1 VINPNS
7 PYQEIL
13 AALARSQ
20 IDYIIGGGVACVLQ
34 GVERMTMDVDLAV
47 LMSPTNLERFLTVMK
62 QLKLVPRVPVAP
74 EVLLNPK
81 LVESMVTE
89 KGALVFSFL
98 DPDDPIRHVDI
109 FLRKDLSYEALLPDS
124 EVINLANFSVRILSK
139 RKLLAIKLGIQPPR
153 TKDLIDI
160 EFLRLHVH

>member
-20 IDYIIGGGVACVLQ
+20 IDYIIGGGVACVLH

-98 DPDDPIRHVDI
+98 DPDAPIRHVDI

-139 RKLLAIKLGIQPPR
+139 RKLLSIKLGIQPPR